1 MTAQHWKSGAGIA
14 ENAIIVR
21 SEGAAEVTRNGR
33 NKLQII
39 QRRRFPDGRTTEED
53 GRSDAVLGPSSVEL
67 SMKCKGLSV
76 ASRFNDSENSHKQ
89 MSG

>member
-14 ENAIIVR
+14 ENAIVR
-21 SEGAAEVTRNGR
+21 GGAAEVTRNGR